1 MRGSAASA
9 AAPSA
14 AGFFDAGG
22 PQPPETPPTKRAR
35 REYAAQLQ
43 AEAPGSDEES
53 ERLPGPTPESA
64 DEAEAQPD
72 RIISP
77 AVYDELM
84 QLHTRLGELLA
95 GLPIH
100 MRGGGESTA

>member
-1 MRGSAASA
+1 MRGSASSA

-35 REYAAQLQ
+35 REYA
-43 AEAPGSDEES
+43 SDEES
-53 ERLPGPTPESA
+53 ERGPGPTPESS

-84 QLHTRLGELLA
+84 QLHTRLGEL
-95 GLPIH
+95 IQK
-100 MRGGGESTA
+100 